1 MLSDP
6 WIPLTVSLFYA
17 LAYPAYKRV
26 LEHKLSSQAFWR
38 VWLLAPLLV
47 IWAYSPSLITLLLL
61 LLPSVPL
68 LYVGVLKRGDL
79 EKVGAVLLVEVVLA
93 LVETFLYYVKI

>member
-17 LAYPAYKRV
+17 LAYPAYRRV

-47 IWAYSPSLITLLLL
+47 IWAYSPSLIAFLLLL
-61 LLPSVPL
+61 LTSVLL
-68 LYVGVLKRGDL
+68 LYVGVLKRGGL

-93 LVETFLYYVKI
+93 LIETFLYYVKI